1 MMTVALPQQSIGNKK
16 QYAIE
21 RRQLFEELY
30 ETAFPAIARFVQ
42 KMGGD
47 YEEAS
52 DVFQDAVIVFY
63 EKYAENELTIQTSFQ
78 AYLLG
83 IAKHV
88 WVRKFQKDRLLVPFD
103 NFERELSIPADD
115 TQALSIQKMLLLLEQ
130 SGQKCLV
137 LLKAFYYDKLSMAKI
152 KSVFGYGSER
162 SATVQKYKCI
172 EKLRNEVK
180 TKELTYEDFFE

>member
-1 MMTVALPQQSIGNKK
+1 MTALPVQSIGNTKHDDTG
-16 QYAIE
+16 

-30 ETAFPAIARFVQ
+30 ETAFPAVARFVQ
-42 KMGGD
+42 KMGGNFD
-47 YEEAS
+47 DAS
-52 DVFQDAVIVFY
+52 DIFQDSVVIFY
-63 EKYAENELTIQTSFQ
+63 EKYAENELSIHTSFR

-83 IAKHV
+83 IAKHL
-88 WVRKFQKDRLLVPFD
+88 WVRKFQKDRFVVSFD
-103 NFERELSIPADD
+103 DFERELDVPTDESP
-115 TQALSIQKMLLLLEQ
+115 ALSVQKMLLLLEQ

-152 KSVFGYGSER
+152 KSLFGYGSER

>member
-1 MMTVALPQQSIGNKK
+1 MTATLPVQQIRNKEHN
-16 QYAIE
+16 AAE
-21 RRQLFEELY
+21 RQQLFEALY
-30 ETAFPAIARFVQ
+30 ETAFPAVARFVQ

-52 DVFQDAVIVFY
+52 DIFQDAVVVFY
-63 EKYAENELTIQTSFQ
+63 EKYTENELTIHSSFRG
-78 AYLLG
+78 YLLG
-83 IAKHV
+83 IAKHL
-88 WVRKFQKDRLLVPFD
+88 WVRKFQKDRFVVSFDDFEQQLDVPT
-103 NFERELSIPADD
+103 DD
-115 TQALSIQKMLLLLEQ
+115 APALSVQRMLLLLER

-152 KSVFGYGSER
+152 KNLFGYGSER
-162 SATVQKYKCI
+162 SATVQKYKCV